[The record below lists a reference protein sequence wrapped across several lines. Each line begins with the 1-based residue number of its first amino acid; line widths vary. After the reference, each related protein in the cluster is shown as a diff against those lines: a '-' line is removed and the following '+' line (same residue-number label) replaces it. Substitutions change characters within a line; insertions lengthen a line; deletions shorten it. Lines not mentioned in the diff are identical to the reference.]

1 MIRVPN
7 RRENIM
13 FEQQMRAENFFLK
26 DICALRTS
34 AREVLDNVPVRNKD
48 IDVHQS
54 IALLQTVLTAEIVC
68 VLRYT
73 MISVSHNGLRN
84 GWIGAEFQEQ
94 ANDERKHMKMA
105 AERIEQLGGIP
116 NFNPEGLDSRIAM
129 LNDYDGDFARQL
141 QENLVVEQN
150 VIEHYRDLIGYFSDG
165 DPESCKM
172 LEDIIRDEENHTND
186 IYDLL
191 GPGSVDSFPG
201 HPV

>member
-1 MIRVPN
+1 
-7 RRENIM
+7 M

-26 DICALRTS
+26 DICSLRAST
-34 AREVLDNVPVRNKD
+34 REVLDNVPLQNKAG

-54 IALLQTVLTAEIVC
+54 IELLQTVLTAEIVC

-73 MISVSHNGLRN
+73 MISVSHNGLKN
-84 GWIGAEFQEQ
+84 GWIGTEFQEQ

-105 AERIEQLGGIP
+105 AERIEQLGGTP

-129 LNDYDGDFARQL
+129 LNDYDGDFAKQL
-141 QENLVVEQN
+141 RENLVVEQN
-150 VIEHYRDLIGYFSDG
+150 VIEHYRDLIGYFSYG

-191 GPGSVDSFPG
+191 GPGSVDSPIG
-201 HPV
+201 HSA